1 MKKKKKR
8 KPKFKN
14 ARLRAMKIHTYIGWF
29 KYLPGKCAG
38 PSKNAC
44 EDPDTRCF
52 YYCLTPWSPFAF
64 K

>member
-1 MKKKKKR
+1 
-8 KPKFKN
+8 
-14 ARLRAMKIHTYIGWF
+14 MKIHTYIGWF